1 MSRITDITVVEQSAY
16 YALVIRKT
24 INFMLEFQEFSA
36 QGYAKIM
43 DYIKSKNTFVAGA
56 PIVCFHNMDLENL
69 NIEIGFPTATK
80 MEGVDDIQGIEIPAQ
95 KIVTAIDQ
103 GDYLLQ
109 DSTLEELF
117 AWVQSSP
124 YEMLGEIYYQYL
136 NTPNRPTSEL
146 LTKMMF
152 PIH

>member
-24 INFMLEFQEFSA
+24 INFMDEFQEFSA

-43 DYIKSKNTFVAGA
+43 GYVKRKNTFVAGE

-69 NIEIGFPTATK
+69 DIEIGFPTSTK
-80 MEGVDDIQGIEIPAQ
+80 MEGVDDIQSIEIPAQ

-117 AWVQSSP
+117 AWIQSSP
-124 YEMLGEIYYQYL
+124 YEIIGEIYYQYL
-136 NTPNRPTSEL
+136 NTPNRPTNEL
-146 LTKMMF
+146 LTKMML
-152 PIH
+152 PIR